1 MVETVLKPIVPYSPL
16 KRLVSS
22 QSPSTPADRS
32 EFSEFSVLQQA
43 ELFRTTRGREFTGR
57 LILSDRT
64 GIESVFYFYLGRLVY
79 ATGGSHPVR
88 RWQRSL
94 TVYCPAIL
102 RDPETFRQGLMSV
115 VGSDAP
121 ISWEYQVLAGWAKQ
135 RKITLEQLTGIIR
148 SHIEEILFDLT
159 LSGRVSCRHEAAR
172 MDGFVPLTV
181 IPAEGA
187 IANSWKQWQ
196 AWQNAKLADRSPDR
210 APIVRDFS
218 ELAERVAPSTFEIFR
233 KNFTGQYSLRD
244 LSVHLDQDLI
254 ALTRSLLMYVQL
266 GLIELVTIDDFPAP
280 IDILPP
286 PVSREPRALTI
297 AYGDEDP
304 RLCQRMAEMI
314 AASGHYYLTVRDGL
328 QAISV
333 FVEREPDLICLG
345 SRLLYTDG
353 YTICKALRQLSAFQK
368 TPILIFSDRVGLSER
383 IRAKISGASE
393 IVSRSPSFGTF
404 QQLLARYF

>member
-1 MVETVLKPIVPYSPL
+1 MVETVLKSIVPPPSL

-22 QSPSTPADRS
+22 NSPFPYPDRDEFP
-32 EFSEFSVLQQA
+32 EFSALQQA
-43 ELFRTTRGREFTGR
+43 ELFRKTREREFTGR
-57 LILSDRT
+57 LFLSDRQ
-64 GIESVFYFYLGRLVY
+64 GVESVLYFYLGRLVY

-94 TVYCPAIL
+94 TVYCPHIL
-102 RDPETFRQGLMSV
+102 QDPETFRQGLMSV
-115 VGSDAP
+115 VETDSP
-121 ISWEYQVLAGWAKQ
+121 ISWEYQVLVSWAKQ

-159 LSGRVSCRHEAAR
+159 RAGRVSWRGEAER

-181 IPAEGA
+181 ISAEAA

-196 AWQNAKLADRSPDR
+196 DWQNAKLADRSPDR

-266 GLIELVTIDDFPAP
+266 GLIELVSIDDFPAP

-286 PVSREPRALTI
+286 ALSREPRALMI

-304 RLCQRMAEMI
+304 RVCQRMAEMI
-314 AASGHYYLTVRDGL
+314 ASSGHRYLTVRDGL

-368 TPILIFSDRVGLSER
+368 TPILIFSDRVGLSDR

-393 IVSRSPSFGTF
+393 IVERSPSLGKF
-404 QQLLARYF
+404 QQLLGRYC